1 MLLRRSVDQN
11 TRDKQSSC
19 NMSYAMVGRQLLQQ
33 PDDHAASVHFEST
46 ETAQKGLQRLQIPD
60 LPDSTFEA
68 AAGRHGFIDYED
80 CLTADHRR
88 HGGCGRLQPIVPQ
101 QQTPCRIV
109 ECFVTSR
116 LDAPLYQA
124 AIPWVCSATIYIY
137 TSTAVVHGCSEMSWP
152 VPKAPGATRA
162 KCGRTSRM

>member
-1 MLLRRSVDQN
+1 
-11 TRDKQSSC
+11 
-19 NMSYAMVGRQLLQQ
+19 MSYAMVGRQLLQQ

-88 HGGCGRLQPIVPQ
+88 TGGAGGCSPL
-101 QQTPCRIV
+101 CLN
-109 ECFVTSR
+109 SR
-116 LDAPLYQA
+116 RPA
-124 AIPWVCSATIYIY
+124 
-137 TSTAVVHGCSEMSWP
+137 G
-152 VPKAPGATRA
+152 
-162 KCGRTSRM
+162 